1 MSDRLD
7 NINLNSCLQ
16 AFTDFL
22 ISNQITL
29 GIIGGMLLL
38 VQVSAIV
45 LSLLLSFEIPN
56 KRAVSYL
63 YILEINTR
71 VNTYIFVG

>member
-7 NINLNSCLQ
+7 NINVKSCLQ

-22 ISNQITL
+22 VSNQITF
-29 GIIGGMLLL
+29 GIIGGVLLL
-38 VQVSAIV
+38 VQVFAIV

-56 KRAVSYL
+56 KRAVSYFFML
-63 YILEINTR
+63 KIN
-71 VNTYIFVG
+71 